1 VKLFPNGASELSCNT
16 KGKQLRRPEFIARQ
30 AGHPH
35 GLVGRLLFW
44 VMAAETLAVNER
56 ALELLELEPTFSCS
70 EVGFGHGRTL
80 ARALELA
87 PNGLVAGIDISTD
100 MVEAFQIRRRRS
112 NARVMVELSREIFV
126 SWDGWYSRQLRE
138 IVRGPGGTREK
149 VYGAARLELSAAV
162 EHTEAFTYFCENEAR
177 FLRSLPASVPR
188 VRDVFIEFVKQG
200 QARSE
205 VKAGDV
211 GVLADMLSGAL
222 CAVAL
227 SWVWRRRRGS
237 MEDQLD
243 LIAEACWAMI
253 KV

>member
-1 VKLFPNGASELSCNT
+1 MDILDEKPDTKRPVIVRAATSLFAKRGVDATSMREIADAAGVREAAIYRYFASKE
-16 KGKQLRRPEFIARQ
+16 
-30 AGHPH
+30 
-35 GLVGRLLFW
+35 
-44 VMAAETLAVNER
+44 
-56 ALELLELEPTFSCS
+56 
-70 EVGFGHGRTL
+70 
-80 ARALELA
+80 
-87 PNGLVAGIDISTD
+87 
-100 MVEAFQIRRRRS
+100 
-112 NARVMVELSREIFV
+112 ELSREIFV
-126 SWDGWYSRQLRE
+126 SWYGWYSRQLRE
-138 IVRGPGGTREK
+138 QVHGPGGTREK

-162 EHTEAFTYFCENEAR
+162 EHTEAFIYFCENEAR

-188 VRDVFIEFVKQG
+188 VRDVFIELIRQG

-227 SWVWRRRRGS
+227 SLVWRRRRGS
-237 MEDQLD
+237 MDDQLE